1 MRPLPLVLLAALLA
15 APAARA
21 EPTTGLREFTSARGL
36 GKAGASIGFA
46 GDTDALHANPAA
58 ISFFPHFN
66 LSLGGLI
73 NAPQRSYVFSVEAVD
88 SKINQD
94 EAVPVSGGLGYLYYV
109 TGEGF
114 EARKGH
120 VVNFAL
126 SVPLYA
132 DLAFVGVTARYLKIS
147 GAYVTNAVTM
157 DAAVMVKLAEVIG
170 ISAVGY
176 NLIPIN
182 SLEARRAWGFG
193 VAVGKE
199 TAFHVSLDA
208 RLDQNDQ
215 GEVKPTFAIGGEY
228 LIADLVA
235 PRLGYVED
243 MLRGTHN
250 VAAGVSLQYQG
261 FALDLGYRQAIGGD
275 EKTVAI
281 ALRMLEF

>member
-1 MRPLPLVLLAALLA
+1 MRPLPLVLLAGLLA
-15 APAARA
+15 TSAHA

-88 SKINQD
+88 SKINMD
-94 EAVPVSGGLGYLYYV
+94 ESVPVSGGLGYLYYV

-132 DLAFVGVTARYLKIS
+132 DLAFVGITARYLKVS
-147 GAYVTNAVTM
+147 GAVVSNAVTM

-193 VAVGKE
+193 VAVGKQ
-199 TAFHVSLDA
+199 TAFHVNVDA
-208 RLDQNDQ
+208 RLDTNEQD
-215 GEVKPTFAIGGEY
+215 EIKPSFGVGGEY

-243 MLRGTHN
+243 MLRETHN
-250 VAAGVSLQYQG
+250 VAAGVSVQYEG
-261 FALDLGYRQAIGGD
+261 FALDVGYRQAIGGD
-275 EKTVAI
+275 EKTVGI
-281 ALRMLEF
+281 ALRMLDF